1 MDLATQAV
9 LVGTGATA
17 LLDLWT
23 LARRAVT
30 GTPVPDYGLVGRWFG
45 HMARGRFRHESIAAN
60 PAFPGE
66 LAIGWIAHYVI
77 GIAYAFALLWLTG
90 PRPTLWA
97 SLAFGVATV
106 LAPFLLM
113 QPGMG
118 LGIAAS
124 RAPNPRV
131 ARLRSLNVHAVFGIS
146 LYLAALLYSL
156 SPLAGRGLG

>member
-1 MDLATQAV
+1 MDVATQAV
-9 LVGTGATA
+9 LVGIGATA

-45 HMARGRFRHESIAAN
+45 YMARGRFRHESITAT
-60 PAFPGE
+60 PAFPHEG
-66 LAIGWIAHYVI
+66 AIGWTAHYVI
-77 GIAYAFALLWLTG
+77 GIAYAFALLALAG

-118 LGIAAS
+118 AGIAAS
-124 RAPNPRV
+124 RTPNPRV
-131 ARLRSLNVHAVFGIS
+131 ARLRSLSVHAVFGIS
-146 LYLAALLYSL
+146 LYLAAVAITLT
-156 SPLAGRGLG
+156 